1 MSLRALVACCCRCD
15 RCRRALGREYK
26 AFVYGAVVSEG
37 EGSSTERDEFRNR
50 TEAVYRRHDVDSF
63 VLLYSGDVRIEFDG
77 IVHVCPCD
85 IRLEGDG
92 DRLLALV
99 AGDEP
104 RFARAVVADDM
115 TVEIIDG
122 TDLDPPV
129 EPLLSPA
136 EVGSARV
143 SWSISL
149 GRHRGGEIQAVS
161 LFVVHVNA
169 PLDKLPSAR
178 VGTAIV
184 EVVDFEIPGWQIRLV
199 KLEDANDAYTHIAN
213 ATPVGDV
220 PTLDSI
226 DELRW
231 RLHILLGL
239 VAGQQIGV
247 GTIAGLN
254 DAGAVRWVD
263 WAVARDAGSVAGARW
278 CTEPIQDEAIPA
290 IADGYRRLTADT
302 SVTKSVERAIG
313 YYMSAAGGREVL
325 DIRVPVACIG
335 IEVLGWALLQRNGW
349 LGADALNKMPEGAV
363 HAC

>member
-1 MSLRALVACCCRCD
+1 MRQVSPCTRTPST
-15 RCRRALGREYK
+15 K

-104 RFARAVVADDM
+104 WFARAVVADDM

-122 TDLDPPV
+122 ADLDPRV

-136 EVGSARV
+136 EVRSARV

-149 GRHRGGEIQAVS
+149 GRHRGGEIQAFS

-169 PLDKLPSAR
+169 RWTSCRVLALAR
-178 VGTAIV
+178 
-184 EVVDFEIPGWQIRLV
+184 R
-199 KLEDANDAYTHIAN
+199 
-213 ATPVGDV
+213 
-220 PTLDSI
+220 SSR
-226 DELRW
+226 RW
-231 RLHILLGL
+231 TSRFRDG
-239 VAGQQIGV
+239 
-247 GTIAGLN
+247 
-254 DAGAVRWVD
+254 RSD
-263 WAVARDAGSVAGARW
+263 W
-278 CTEPIQDEAIPA
+278 
-290 IADGYRRLTADT
+290 
-302 SVTKSVERAIG
+302 
-313 YYMSAAGGREVL
+313 
-325 DIRVPVACIG
+325 
-335 IEVLGWALLQRNGW
+335 
-349 LGADALNKMPEGAV
+349 
-363 HAC
+363 